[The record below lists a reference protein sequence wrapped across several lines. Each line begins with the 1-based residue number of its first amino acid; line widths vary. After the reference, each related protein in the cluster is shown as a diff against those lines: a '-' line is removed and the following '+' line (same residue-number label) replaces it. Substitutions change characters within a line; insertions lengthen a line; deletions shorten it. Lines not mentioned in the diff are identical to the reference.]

1 MQANDIARYGSRH
14 PLWLGAA
21 LLVLLVA
28 VGEWL
33 EWPFLRAP
41 LQRLAASALER
52 EVAIGDDFG
61 LRLFGPLRLRSNR
74 LVIASP
80 ADGPALKDAEGRPRD
95 LLRAEDFALKISY
108 LGLYRLLSGG
118 EQAAT
123 IEALEVARLDA
134 ALARD
139 AAGRANWKFGKQ
151 REQASKLPEFERL
164 AVRNGQ
170 IDIEDAPLR
179 LALDATV
186 RTLEGTQV
194 DPAVPGA
201 VAPGLELA
209 AVGAYR
215 GEPLTA
221 SLRTSGLLP
230 LAASRADAPVVP
242 LRAELRMAGTRLNL
256 DGRGRDLLHLQS
268 FSGRFALEGTSLS
281 AVGDALKITLPTTAA
296 FAMNGQLGKEGAI
309 WNVIVD
315 KLEVGASRL
324 NGRFRYDPTPAVPAL
339 TGQLGGARLELPDL
353 IPAFGGPRDRA
364 AAAARERSRVLP
376 QREFDIPALGFMNA
390 SVDVHLDSLT
400 LGTAY
405 LEPLEPVKGRVVLRD
420 KVLAIDNLAARTARG
435 DLSGKLSLDASA
447 AMPRWHF
454 DLAWAK
460 VDLERFIK
468 ARDPVA
474 RPAKGAA
481 KAGAA
486 KGSATRGAKQAAA
499 ARNGKPAPAA
509 ADQPGYVSGQLSGRA
524 RLDGTGRSTAA
535 MLASLDGSSQWWVSN
550 GSASRLLLEL
560 IGLDVAQSLGLLV
573 TGDERLPVRCA
584 VANLHVKDGVMR
596 PEVAVIET
604 DLTTT
609 NASGEISLAEE
620 RLALRFTAHPR
631 NVSPLALRSPVR
643 VEGSFADPQVLLDP
657 ASIGSRVAAAAALAV
672 VTPVAALLALIDL
685 GDAEK
690 AVCQQ
695 ALARMS
701 AKPAPAPRR

>member
-1 MQANDIARYGSRH
+1 MQANDIAGYGSRH
-14 PLWLGAA
+14 PLWLGTA
-21 LLVLLVA
+21 LLVLVLA
-28 VGEWL
+28 ICEWL
-33 EWPFLRAP
+33 AWPFLRAP
-41 LQRLAASALER
+41 LQHLAARGLER
-52 EVAIGDDFG
+52 EVVIGDDFG

-95 LLRAEDFALKISY
+95 LLRAGDLALSISY
-108 LGLYRLLSGG
+108 LGLYRLLRGG
-118 EQAAT
+118 EHAAN
-123 IEALEVARLDA
+123 IHSLDVGRLDA

-139 AAGRANWKFGKQ
+139 ADGRANWQFGQQ

-164 AVRNGQ
+164 AVHSGQ

-201 VAPGLELA
+201 GAPGLELA

-215 GEPLTA
+215 GEPLEA
-221 SLRTSGLLP
+221 RLRTSGLLP
-230 LAASRADAPVVP
+230 LASPVDAPVVP
-242 LRAELRMAGTRLNL
+242 LHAELRMAGTRLTL
-256 DGRGRDLLHLQS
+256 DGRGRDLLRLQS
-268 FSGRFALEGTSLS
+268 FSGRFGLEGPSLA
-281 AVGDALKITLPTTAA
+281 AVGDALRVTLPTTAA
-296 FAMNGQLGKEGAI
+296 FAMKGEIGKEGAV

-315 KLEVGASRL
+315 ELAVGASRL
-324 NGRFRYDPTPAVPAL
+324 NGRFRYDPTPEVPVL
-339 TGQLGGARLELPDL
+339 TGELGGARLELPDL
-353 IPAFGGPRDRA
+353 LPAFGAPRQP

-405 LEPLEPVKGRVVLRD
+405 LEPLEPVKGRVVLEN
-420 KVLAIDNLAARTARG
+420 KVLMIDRLAARTARG
-435 DLSGKLSLDASA
+435 DLSGKLSLDARA
-447 AMPRWHF
+447 ALPRWHF
-454 DLAWAK
+454 DLAWAN

-468 ARDPVA
+468 ARDPAA
-474 RPAKGAA
+474 RPAKESKGVDAA
-481 KAGAA
+481 KAGKA
-486 KGSATRGAKQAAA
+486 
-499 ARNGKPAPAA
+499 APAA
-509 ADQPGYVSGQLSGRA
+509 AAGQPGYVSGQLGGRA
-524 RLDGTGRSTAA
+524 KLDGSGRSTAA

-550 GSASRLLLEL
+550 GSVSRLLLEL
-560 IGLDVAQSLGLLV
+560 IGLDIAQSLGLLIA
-573 TGDERLPVRCA
+573 GDKRLPVRCA
-584 VANLHVKDGVMR
+584 VANLGVKDGVMR

-604 DLTTT
+604 ELTTT
-609 NASGEISLAEE
+609 NATGEISLAEE

-631 NVSPLALRSPVR
+631 NVSPLTLRSPVR

-657 ASIGSRVAAAAALAV
+657 ASIGSRIAAAAALAV
-672 VTPVAALLALIDL
+672 VTPAAALLALVDL
-685 GDAEK
+685 GDDEK

-701 AKPAPAPRR
+701 AKPPAAAPRR

>member
-1 MQANDIARYGSRH
+1 MQANDVARYGSRH

-21 LLVLLVA
+21 LLVLLLA
-28 VGEWL
+28 LAEWL
-33 EWPFLRAP
+33 EWPFLRTP
-41 LQRLAASALER
+41 LQQLAANGLER
-52 EVAIGDDFG
+52 EVTIGDDFG

-95 LLRAEDFALKISY
+95 LLRAEDLTLKISY
-108 LGLYRLLSGG
+108 LGLYRLLSGS
-118 EQAAT
+118 EHAAHVD
-123 IEALEVARLDA
+123 ALDVARLDA

-139 AAGRANWKFGKQ
+139 AEGRANWKFGKQ
-151 REQASKLPEFERL
+151 REKASKLPEFERL

-215 GEPLTA
+215 GEPLSA

-242 LRAELRMAGTRLNL
+242 LRAELRIAGTRLNL

-281 AVGDALKITLPTTAA
+281 AVGDALKLTLPTTAA
-296 FAMNGQLGKEGAI
+296 FAMHGQLGKEGAI
-309 WNVIVD
+309 WSVVVD

-324 NGRFRYDPTPAVPAL
+324 NGRFRYDPTPEVPVL
-339 TGQLGGARLELPDL
+339 TGELGGARLELPDL
-353 IPAFGGPRDRA
+353 IPAFGGPRQRA
-364 AAAARERSRVLP
+364 AAAARERGRVLP

-390 SVDVHLDSLT
+390 GVDVHLDSLT

-405 LEPLEPVKGRVVLRD
+405 LEPLEPVKGRVTLRD
-420 KVLAIDNLAARTARG
+420 KVLTIDHLAARTARG

-454 DLAWAK
+454 DLAWTK

-474 RPAKGAA
+474 RPQKAA
-481 KAGAA
+481 KAKKTA
-486 KGSATRGAKQAAA
+486 KPGQAAPP
-499 ARNGKPAPAA
+499 PATG
-509 ADQPGYVSGQLSGRA
+509 QPGYVSGQLSGRA

-535 MLASLDGSSQWWVSN
+535 MLASLDGSSQWWVRN

-560 IGLDVAQSLGLLV
+560 IGLDIAQSLGLLIA
-573 TGDERLPVRCA
+573 GDERLPVRCA
-584 VANLHVKDGVMR
+584 VANLTVKDGVMR

-631 NVSPLALRSPVR
+631 NVSPLTLRSPVR
-643 VEGSFADPQVLLDP
+643 VEGSFADPQVVLDP

-672 VTPVAALLALIDL
+672 VTPVAALLALVDL
-685 GDAEK
+685 GDDEK

-695 ALARMS
+695 AVARMS
-701 AKPAPAPRR
+701 AKPAGPPAAAPRR